1 MSAPKVRLYVRV
13 VLPDGKRP
21 FLDPVYSANQKLKE
35 AWAIQ
40 DGKPQQFD
48 DATYY
53 LRYAKGGKRIYERLG
68 SDAQQALVAKRRTE
82 LRFQAAADGVALAPD
97 SNPNPECLAS
107 GQTLSAAVATYL
119 DEIRLSKKKKTL
131 AAYSIGLRYF
141 QESCKKVRLDE
152 INRTDLLRFAHFLR
166 EEKEQS
172 SRSVYNKFET
182 VMTFLKAQG
191 VVTGVK
197 KNDWPRFVEDTPEV
211 YEKADLDKLF
221 SACDAQER
229 LYFEFFLMTGMREQE
244 AMHTFWSDVNLDRNT
259 VTVSAKSLYNFTPKN
274 YKSLEIPIPAYLV
287 DSLTTLKEKSAPRCP
302 LLFPTSGCKPKN
314 DFLDILKAR
323 SKAAGFNPDDFWLH
337 KFRATFA
344 TWHLQAGVDLRTV
357 QLWLGHTDLAS
368 TMRYLK
374 PARGAEVQQKVNHT
388 FAAMRG
394 VQ

>member
-1 MSAPKVRLYVRV
+1 
-13 VLPDGKRP
+13 
-21 FLDPVYSANQKLKE
+21 
-35 AWAIQ
+35 
-40 DGKPQQFD
+40 
-48 DATYY
+48 
-53 LRYAKGGKRIYERLG
+53 
-68 SDAQQALVAKRRTE
+68 
-82 LRFQAAADGVALAPD
+82 
-97 SNPNPECLAS
+97 
-107 GQTLSAAVATYL
+107 
-119 DEIRLSKKKKTL
+119 
-131 AAYSIGLRYF
+131 
-141 QESCKKVRLDE
+141 
-152 INRTDLLRFAHFLR
+152 
-166 EEKEQS
+166 
-172 SRSVYNKFET
+172 
-182 VMTFLKAQG
+182 
-191 VVTGVK
+191 
-197 KNDWPRFVEDTPEV
+197 
-211 YEKADLDKLF
+211 
-221 SACDAQER
+221 
-229 LYFEFFLMTGMREQE
+229 MREQE

-274 YKSLEIPIPAYLV
+274 YKSREIPIPAYLV